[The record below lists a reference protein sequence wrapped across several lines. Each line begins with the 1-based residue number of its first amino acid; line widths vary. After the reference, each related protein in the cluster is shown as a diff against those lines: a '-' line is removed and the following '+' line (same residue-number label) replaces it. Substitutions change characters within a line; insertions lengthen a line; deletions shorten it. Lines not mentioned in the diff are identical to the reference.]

1 MTKKKIC
8 WVTPDWFIDVDM
20 PIVPHLLDQYDITWI
35 ITFPWRHNRFKD
47 EDFKPYFGNPSLEIK
62 FIHFKYYGLDPRNLE
77 YYSVIKSIIRAVNP
91 DLIYLNI
98 EPGGPLI
105 LPFYRWLPTEKTIV
119 TAHDGYVKSSFR
131 HPWLAK
137 KCFDLGYN
145 TRSYIQLFS
154 NGEEA
159 AFHKLRPSKKT
170 FVIPLALKDFG
181 KPTEKLREDFVTF
194 ASFGNIYEDKNIVLA
209 IKAGEKLYDKGY
221 RNFRIV
227 IKGRCA
233 EWEKDYVPFIKHPE
247 LIEADL
253 RFIDNSEIA
262 NIYARNW
269 YGLFPYKQSAQSGA
283 IKVALNYDKP
293 VIVSNLPGFLEDIKD
308 GFNGYIFKNND
319 VDDLARVMEICI
331 NNSRE
336 KYNDLVRNVTQFVN
350 AKYSSEKIISQYVE
364 MIEYV
369 IGASER

>member
-1 MTKKKIC
+1 MQKPKIC
-8 WVTPDWFIDVDM
+8 WVTPDWFVDVDM
-20 PIVPHLLDQYDITWI
+20 PIVPNLLDRYDITWI
-35 ITFPWRHNRFKD
+35 ITFPWRHNRFKE
-47 EDFKPYFGNPSLEIK
+47 EDFKQYTSLNNLSIK
-62 FIHFKYYGLDPRNLE
+62 FIHFKYYGLDPRNLVF
-77 YYSVIKSIIRAVNP
+77 YARLKRIIRNENP
-91 DLIYLNI
+91 DLVYLNI

-105 LPFYRWLPTEKTIV
+105 LPFYRWLPAEKTIV
-119 TAHDGYVKSSFR
+119 TAHDGCVKSSFR

-145 TRSYIQLFS
+145 TRKFIQLFS
-154 NGEEA
+154 KGEEA
-159 AFHKLRPSKKT
+159 SFHKLRPTKKT

-181 KPTEKLREDFVTF
+181 KPTAKLREDFVTF

-233 EWEKDYVPFIKHPE
+233 EWDKDYVPFIKHPE

-293 VIVSNLPGFLEDIKD
+293 VIVSDLPGFLEDIKD
-308 GFNGYIFKNND
+308 GENGYIFKNND

-331 NNSRE
+331 NNTLEEYDR
-336 KYNDLVRNVTQFVN
+336 LVKNVTEFVN
-350 AKYSSEKIISQYVE
+350 NKYSSEKILSQYVN
-364 MIEYV
+364 MIEDV
-369 IGASER
+369 MHKSH